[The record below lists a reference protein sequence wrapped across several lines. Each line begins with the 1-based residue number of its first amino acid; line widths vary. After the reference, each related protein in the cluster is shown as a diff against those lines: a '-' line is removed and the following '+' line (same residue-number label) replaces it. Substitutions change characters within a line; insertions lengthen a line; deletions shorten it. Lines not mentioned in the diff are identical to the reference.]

1 MSVVLLLVEIGK
13 MKMSNPDEPKSSKM
27 LIWSKKIK
35 MTKLRALTTKL
46 NYSRINIA
54 NPELFMKP

>member
-13 MKMSNPDEPKSSKM
+13 MKMSNPDESKSSKM
-27 LIWSKKIK
+27 LILSKTIK
-35 MTKLRALTTKL
+35 MTKLRALTAKL

-54 NPELFMKP
+54 N

>member
-13 MKMSNPDEPKSSKM
+13 MKMSNPDKPKSSKM
-27 LIWSKKIK
+27 LIWSKTIK
-35 MTKLRALTTKL
+35 MTKLRTLTTKL

-54 NPELFMKP
+54 NHIVYK

>member
-13 MKMSNPDEPKSSKM
+13 MKMSNPDKPKNSKV
-27 LIWSKKIK
+27 LIWSKIIK
-35 MTKLRALTTKL
+35 MTKLRTLTTKL

-54 NPELFMKP
+54 NHIVYK

>member
-27 LIWSKKIK
+27 LIWSKTIK
-35 MTKLRALTTKL
+35 MTKLRALTAKL

-54 NPELFMKP
+54 NHIVYK

>member
-27 LIWSKKIK
+27 LIKSKTIK
-35 MTKLRALTTKL
+35 MTKLRTLTTKL

-54 NPELFMKP
+54 NHIVYK